1 MLSNKLANYNPIR
14 PQTLGL
20 KTESRREYSA
30 ILSIYPKV

>member
-1 MLSNKLANYNPIR
+1 MLSNKLTNYNPIR
-14 PQTLGL
+14 SKTPCL